1 MNIIR
6 QFRNKNHVTASRHS
20 GIKCNPASFM
30 SHHFNNHD
38 TLVWTG
44 CRMQPVNGIGSN
56 GHGRIESEWNVCSPN
71 IVIYCLGTETT
82 FTPAWASLA
91 AVFWVPFPPIHTIQS
106 RPRSWIFFNIK
117 AGLSSEAADRRFL
130 NGFSLEVPSIVPP
143 RFNKPDNDF
152 LSMVLRHCPAIPGI
166 RYEFHKLPY
175 RNDLSLFCKLL

>member
-1 MNIIR
+1 MTR
-6 QFRNKNHVTASRHS
+6 WCELAVECSRSMASVAMVTAES
-20 GIKCNPASFM
+20 NPNETSVPQT
-30 SHHFNNHD
+30 S
-38 TLVWTG
+38 L
-44 CRMQPVNGIGSN
+44 S
-56 GHGRIESEWNVCSPN
+56 
-71 IVIYCLGTETT
+71 IVLGTETT

-152 LSMVLRHCPAIPGI
+152 SVNGSTSLSSNP
-166 RYEFHKLPY
+166 
-175 RNDLSLFCKLL
+175 RNPL